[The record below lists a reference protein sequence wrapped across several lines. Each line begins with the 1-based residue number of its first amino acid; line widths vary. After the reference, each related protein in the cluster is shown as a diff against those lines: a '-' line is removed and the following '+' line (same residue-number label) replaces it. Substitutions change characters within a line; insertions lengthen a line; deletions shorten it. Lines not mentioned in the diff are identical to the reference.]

1 MPTELSPLT
10 AFLHIFRRVATFD
23 GGRYVVGVAI
33 MFAVLALVARTSWRA
48 RRIQPRRA
56 SPADMRRELRASAVS
71 IVVYA
76 AVATPTFWLR
86 SNGHLPPM
94 RVEPQGVLHVLA
106 YVGAMM
112 LAHDAWFYWTH
123 RLMHHRRLFRT
134 FHRLHHRSTTP
145 TPLAAYAFNATEA
158 AVEAAFFVLW
168 INVVPT
174 PWIALFLFLALVMLR
189 NVWGHSGVEL
199 MPAGFADHRFWGL
212 FATTT
217 HHDLH
222 HSGGLRYNYG
232 LYFTW
237 WDRLMG
243 TEHPRYRETFREVT
257 ARTARGPEGAAAA
270 AAAR

>member
-1 MPTELSPLT
+1 MPTDASPFA
-10 AFLHIFRRVATFD
+10 AFLQMFQRVATFD
-23 GGRYVVGVAI
+23 GGRYVVGVAA
-33 MFAVLALVARTSWRA
+33 MFAVLALVGRTPWRA

-56 SPADMRRELRASAVS
+56 SAADMRRELKASAVS

-86 SNGHLPPM
+86 ANGHLPSM
-94 RVEPQGVLHVLA
+94 RIEPQGVLHVAA
-106 YVGAMM
+106 YLGAMM
-112 LAHDAWFYWTH
+112 VAHDTWFYWTH

-145 TPLAAYAFNATEA
+145 TPFAAYAFNATEA
-158 AVEAAFFVLW
+158 AVEALFFVLW
-168 INVVPT
+168 INIVPT
-174 PWIALFLFLALVMLR
+174 PWIAIFLFLALVMLR

-222 HSGGLRYNYG
+222 HGGGFDTNYA

-237 WDRLMG
+237 WDRMMG
-243 TEHPRYRETFREVT
+243 TEHPRYREIFREVT
-257 ARTARGPEGAAAA
+257 GRTATASAQ
-270 AAAR
+270 AARA